1 MDRVTFDASCG
12 SLNPLKPSCCCNP
25 FNLSHL
31 ISTQCVVARTT
42 EGPVILTRTGV
53 AFSSRS
59 INAINGPMNE
69 HSVAIRFKDTW
80 EDSHLSS
87 IQWHIK
93 GTLGQS
99 AEGWVRGEKSEVK
112 GKGRDRLAS
121 LCCPSLAWVVTVL
134 VWSGWRHVGASIRML
149 EDSLLRCSE
158 RDPQIDVCL
167 LTGNTIKCLSFCSLH
182 ILQKGKQ
189 IQVTARDTSSSSFL
203 CNVADEVWSTIHSAD
218 YHVFEKLNDPFHLIH
233 SFMLTLNLFFIDAF
247 RNPP

>member
-1 MDRVTFDASCG
+1 
-12 SLNPLKPSCCCNP
+12 
-25 FNLSHL
+25 
-31 ISTQCVVARTT
+31 
-42 EGPVILTRTGV
+42 
-53 AFSSRS
+53 
-59 INAINGPMNE
+59 
-69 HSVAIRFKDTW
+69 
-80 EDSHLSS
+80 
-87 IQWHIK
+87 
-93 GTLGQS
+93 
-99 AEGWVRGEKSEVK
+99 
-112 GKGRDRLAS
+112 
-121 LCCPSLAWVVTVL
+121 
-134 VWSGWRHVGASIRML
+134 ML